1 LPRTD
6 LASLGVEATVA
17 ARDALEAFVEELIP
31 TGETPG
37 AAEAG
42 TAAAVRAA
50 LAERPALAALVE
62 QGLRAL
68 DRASE
73 RRGGQPFAALAPA
86 QRHELMALLAR
97 GSPPP
102 GWTAADPAPEMF
114 WAALRGLAVG
124 LFYGGPLGHALA
136 GFPGPCVDSGGY
148 AHTIV
153 EPDPLRERA

>member
-1 LPRTD
+1 M
-6 LASLGVEATVA
+6 A
-17 ARDALEAFVEELIP
+17 ARDALDMFVEELIP
-31 TGETPG
+31 TDETPG

-50 LAERPALAALVE
+50 LAERPALAALVQ

-73 RRGGQPFAALAPA
+73 RYGGQPFAALAPA
-86 QRHELMALLAR
+86 QRRALMTLLAR

-102 GWTAADPAPEMF
+102 GWTAADPPPETF
-114 WAALRGLAVG
+114 WVTLRGLAVG
-124 LFYGGPLGHALA
+124 LFYGGPLGHALT
-136 GFPGPCVDSGGY
+136 GFPGPAVDRGGY

-153 EPDPLRERA
+153 ESDPLRERA